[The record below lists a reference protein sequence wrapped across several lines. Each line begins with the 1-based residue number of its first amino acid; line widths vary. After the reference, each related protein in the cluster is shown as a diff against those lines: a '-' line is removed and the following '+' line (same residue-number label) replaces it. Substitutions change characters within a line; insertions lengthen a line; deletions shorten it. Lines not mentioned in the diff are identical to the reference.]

1 MLVNITNLDE
11 FGRGITR
18 INGKVSFVI
27 NALPNEEVEAEIIE
41 EKSKYNIL
49 KSNKIVKKS
58 NDRQDAICPYYLECG
73 GCNIMHMSYQKQ
85 KQLDCQLH
93 LSNGQSL
100 PRQQEDESYL
110 Q

>member
-58 NDRQDAICPYYLECG
+58 DDRQDAICPYYLECG
-73 GCNIMHMSYQKQ
+73 GCNIMHLKYE
-85 KQLDCQLH
+85 KQLEYKL
-93 LSNGQSL
+93 
-100 PRQQEDESYL
+100 
-110 Q
+110 